1 MSNHRTNMNTNWK
14 VFLSVLL
21 LALIASPATAAEEC
35 TGTRLVVLAGPRRS
49 ATTSVAEFF
58 HLYAR
63 GPRPDH
69 KQGKIYHPLAK
80 FRWPLVYGIE
90 ANKTETEMPYK
101 RYNKLVT
108 DPNNKALKNEIFE
121 AIKDDYDN
129 PSVHAVIFGGEE
141 FDNVL
146 GGDKGEFGF
155 AAQKYD
161 AVKAVQEVVD
171 YVGVPGECVEI
182 IINYRIPRFE
192 HWVSLYS
199 STHEQEFVPYE
210 EHMCQD
216 KNSDGRL
223 QELGTSM
230 NPMYLAE
237 TYLAAQPGWKVKLI
251 DMSGVEDYGTD
262 ISHTIACDIL
272 GGVCKDEGRWVSGH
286 IEEKITNK
294 VLQADFDSLPPKEV
308 DLSEKLFEYRD
319 CGYQEDLENNDRF
332 EIVKKKDIWADCQH
346 DMDHEWIYQSFRNFK
361 IGTHLVFDALLSQV
375 NCKPYG
381 GHPTWANS
389 RAQDLE
395 AAKIEDF
402 LSGTYQKN
410 HNVFEIIEED
420 IDQAFSTPLILVVLM
435 FAGGAGFYT
444 MKMRNDPG
452 YTVAMPSFEMGDFT
466 NQVSSLG
473 NQVSSFGNQVSSSF
487 GNQVGGGFGG
497 FAGGFSDNKK
507 FDRTIPHDDDS
518 SSGDDE
524 SDSDS
529 DAGEFI

>member
-1 MSNHRTNMNTNWK
+1 M
-14 VFLSVLL
+14 FLSVLL
-21 LALIASPATAAEEC
+21 LALIANPAKAADEC
-35 TGTRLVVLAGPRRS
+35 HSTRLVVLAGPRRS

-63 GPRPDH
+63 GAQPNRAH
-69 KQGKIYHPLAK
+69 GKIYHPLAK
-80 FRWPLVYGIE
+80 FRWPLVYGVE

-108 DPNNKALKNEIFE
+108 DPDNKALKQEILQ
-121 AIKDDYDN
+121 AIKNDYDLGGVN
-129 PSVHAVIFGGEE
+129 AVIFGGEE

-171 YVGVPGECVEI
+171 YVGAPAECVQI

-199 STHEQEFVPYE
+199 STHEEEFVPYE
-210 EHMCQD
+210 KHMCED
-216 KNSDGRL
+216 KTADGRL

-237 TYLAAQPGWKVKLI
+237 TYLMADPGWKVKMV
-251 DMSGVEDYGTD
+251 DMSGVEDFGSD

-286 IEEKITNK
+286 IEERITNK
-294 VLQADFDSLPPKEV
+294 VLQADFDSLPREEV

-332 EIVKKKDIWADCQH
+332 EIVKHKDIWADCQH
-346 DMDHEWIYQSFRNFK
+346 DKNHEWIYQSFRDYRV
-361 IGTHLVFDALLSQV
+361 GTHLVFDALLSQV
-375 NCKPYG
+375 DCKQFG
-381 GHPTWANS
+381 GHPTWAGS
-389 RAQDLE
+389 KSKELR

-402 LSGTYQKN
+402 LKGTYQKN
-410 HNVFEIIEED
+410 HDFLDILEED
-420 IDQAFSTPLILVVLM
+420 VATAFSTPLILVILM
-435 FAGGAGFYT
+435 FAAGAGFYT
-444 MKMRNDPG
+444 MKFRDVPG
-452 YTVAMPSFEMGDFT
+452 YQVSMGSFEMG
-466 NQVSSLG
+466 
-473 NQVSSFGNQVSSSF
+473 
-487 GNQVGGGFGG
+487 GFSPQGMVDGISG
-497 FAGGFSDNKK
+497 FAGGFSDNIHKK
-507 FDRTIPHDDDS
+507 FDRTIPDDEGDDS
-518 SSGDDE
+518 SSGEDE